1 MQLRRVLALLL
12 RQYYLLRGSPA
23 RVVPLFSW
31 VAIDIVLWGFITRYL
46 NSVSGARFNFVPA
59 MLGAVLLW
67 DFMSRVMQGITTAF
81 LEDVWSRNFLNLF
94 ASPLSVSEYLGGLVL
109 SSIATSSIGLVVMVA
124 LATLVFG
131 LSFFVY
137 GAMLAAFLLVLFLFG
152 ISLGIFGS
160 ALVLRFGPAAEW
172 FIWPI
177 PAFIS
182 PLACVFYP
190 LATLPHWMQWLAR
203 LIPPSYVF
211 EGMRQILARQTAGQP
226 LSTHAIAAT
235 PLIIGSVLALVYL
248 FGMAGTF
255 TSVYRHAVRT
265 GLIARYSAETVS

>member
-1 MQLRRVLALLL
+1 MQPRRTLALLL
-12 RQYYLLRGSPA
+12 RQFYLLRGSPT
-23 RVVPLFSW
+23 RVVPLFAW
-31 VAIDIVLWGFITRYL
+31 VAIDMVLWGFITRYL
-46 NSVSGARFNFVPA
+46 NAVSAARFNFVPA

-67 DFMSRVMQGITTAF
+67 DFMARVMQGITTAF

-109 SSIATSSIGLVVMVA
+109 SSIGTSLIGLAVMVG
-124 LATLVFG
+124 LATVVFG
-131 LSFFVY
+131 LSFLVY
-137 GAMLAAFLLVLFLFG
+137 GAMLAVFLLVLFLFG

-190 LATLPHWMQWLAR
+190 LAVLPGWMQWLAR

-211 EGMRQILARQTAGQP
+211 EGMRGVLLGHSVEGSQLAT
-226 LSTHAIAAT
+226 
-235 PLIIGSVLALVYL
+235 GSVLALVYL
-248 FGMAGTF
+248 LLMARAF
-255 TSVYRHAVRT
+255 TGVYRHAVRT
-265 GLIARYSAETVS
+265 GLIARYSAETVN

>member
-1 MQLRRVLALLL
+1 VSLRRVSALLL
-12 RQYYLLRGSPA
+12 RQFYLLRGSPT
-23 RVVPLFSW
+23 RIVPLFSW
-31 VAIDIVLWGFITRYL
+31 VAIDIILWGFITRYL
-46 NSVSGARFNFVPA
+46 DSVSAARFNFVPA

-67 DFMSRVMQGITTAF
+67 DFMARVMQGITTAF

-94 ASPLSVSEYLGGLVL
+94 ASPLTVTEYLSGLVL
-109 SSIATSSIGLVVMVA
+109 VSIGTSAIGLAVMVA

-137 GAMLAAFLLVLFLFG
+137 GAMLAVLLLVLFLFG
-152 ISLGIFGS
+152 ISLGIFGC

-190 LATLPHWMQWLAR
+190 LATLPVWMQWLAR

-211 EGMRQILARQTAGQP
+211 EGMRG
-226 LSTHAIAAT
+226 
-235 PLIIGSVLALVYL
+235 VLAHRTVAVAPLAVGSALAVVYL
-248 FGMAGTF
+248 LLMARAF
-255 TSVYRHAVRT
+255 TGVYRHAVRT
-265 GLIARYSAETVS
+265 GLIARYSAETVN